1 MNSYC
6 SSLLFDHGPNPFT
19 INLRNAA
26 SNNCNSCTTLWS
38 GSSLELKL
46 LNILPRKT
54 TGWKQHPETD
64 QIIRIECGTALLIL
78 ASKKCHP
85 DSQKTLRNGDAVFVP
100 TGTWYSLKNIS
111 KCPLK
116 LSLVQ
121 ISSNNFKN

>member
-26 SNNCNSCTTLWS
+26 SHNCSSCTTLWS
-38 GSSLELKL
+38 GSSLELQL
-46 LNILPRKT
+46 LNILPWKS
-54 TGWKQHPETD
+54 TGWKCYSETD

-78 ASKKCHP
+78 GSKKCHP
-85 DSQKTLRNGDAVFVP
+85 NSQKTLHNGDAVFVP
-100 TGTWYSLKNIS
+100 SGTWYNLKNIS

-116 LSLVQ
+116 LSLVLY
-121 ISSNNFKN
+121 SSNNQTP

>member
-19 INLRNAA
+19 INL
-26 SNNCNSCTTLWS
+26 TTLWS

-46 LNILPRKT
+46 LNILPWKT

-85 DSQKTLRNGDAVFVP
+85 DSQKTLHNGDAVFVP
-100 TGTWYSLKNIS
+100 TGTWYYLKNIS

>member
-26 SNNCNSCTTLWS
+26 SHNCNSCTTLWS

-46 LNILPRKT
+46 LNILPWKT

-78 ASKKCHP
+78 ASKKCILILKKRFITETPSLFQLEH
-85 DSQKTLRNGDAVFVP
+85 
-100 TGTWYSLKNIS
+100 GTI
-111 KCPLK
+111 
-116 LSLVQ
+116 
-121 ISSNNFKN
+121 